1 MFVQVYGGVVALLLA
16 SVLVGRAICT
26 GGFDDQRAWAAPAV
40 GLAALIIIE
49 SIAIKLPGRA
59 VTAAIVGAVAAVVA
73 LAFLI
78 WRRRLR
84 FYWDELVIAGVALI
98 GASLPFLASGRIGLI
113 GVGLDNDTSNHL
125 LWAEALRSRLMDF
138 LWPPPSGYPLGPH
151 SLADAVASGGGV
163 RLDLAFTA
171 MIVAVVPI
179 TAIVAAGVVADEAP
193 WRRIVVGITCAF
205 AYLFAAY
212 YGEASFKETILASL
226 LLAFVVLLDQVTPR
240 WSQARTVARVWL
252 IVPAVVLVAGALY
265 SYSYVGLVWFA
276 LSGVIWVV
284 AEAARRPTTVIDRLS
299 RVRVAS
305 AAPWFIGAVVLLL
318 IVALPVAGQAVSFFR
333 QVGISPAQNGAIP
346 STAYGNLIHPLSA
359 YESLGIWLSSDFR
372 QFPANTFHTGQL
384 SAFALLILAYGVV
397 WSWQRRSLLLPAAV
411 AACMLIWWR
420 SDRTQAPYVT
430 AKSLAIAAPV
440 IMALGTRALLS
451 RRPGGRPAQAL
462 ALAAAAA
469 FCGLGLYSSWLLLR
483 DEPVQAP
490 EAGRELA
497 AFHRTIGASTVL
509 FLGEDD
515 FAPWQLRPAEV
526 TSLNGGPSLG
536 QAVARPN
543 KPAPPGQPADFDSVD
558 PTELDRF
565 QYVITT
571 NTPYASQAPPN
582 FRLIDQSKLY
592 QLWDRTGPT
601 TARQVLEPSGAPG
614 AILNCGTVAG
624 RELSREHGEASI
636 MATPETFPGIGLS
649 AGGVGF
655 LALRLPAGR
664 WEISIQYSSSF
675 TVDLSTD
682 GAQWTMPAY
691 LGRQGPFFAV
701 GAVTGRGAG
710 NPVILQ
716 VGAKR
721 PSFLTGGDK
730 LLYTSISAIA
740 ATRVPDT
747 RVVVP
752 LKQACGKYVDWYRVS

>member
-1 MFVQVYGGVVALLLA
+1 M
-16 SVLVGRAICT
+16 
-26 GGFDDQRAWAAPAV
+26 
-40 GLAALIIIE
+40 
-49 SIAIKLPGRA
+49 
-59 VTAAIVGAVAAVVA
+59 
-73 LAFLI
+73 
-78 WRRRLR
+78 
-84 FYWDELVIAGVALI
+84 
-98 GASLPFLASGRIGLI
+98 
-113 GVGLDNDTSNHL
+113 
-125 LWAEALRSRLMDF
+125 
-138 LWPPPSGYPLGPH
+138 
-151 SLADAVASGGGV
+151 
-163 RLDLAFTA
+163 
-171 MIVAVVPI
+171 
-179 TAIVAAGVVADEAP
+179 
-193 WRRIVVGITCAF
+193 
-205 AYLFAAY
+205 
-212 YGEASFKETILASL
+212 
-226 LLAFVVLLDQVTPR
+226 
-240 WSQARTVARVWL
+240 
-252 IVPAVVLVAGALY
+252 
-265 SYSYVGLVWFA
+265 
-276 LSGVIWVV
+276 
-284 AEAARRPTTVIDRLS
+284 
-299 RVRVAS
+299 
-305 AAPWFIGAVVLLL
+305 
-318 IVALPVAGQAVSFFR
+318 
-333 QVGISPAQNGAIP
+333 
-346 STAYGNLIHPLSA
+346 
-359 YESLGIWLSSDFR
+359 
-372 QFPANTFHTGQL
+372 
-384 SAFALLILAYGVV
+384 
-397 WSWQRRSLLLPAAV
+397 
-411 AACMLIWWR
+411 
-420 SDRTQAPYVT
+420 
-430 AKSLAIAAPV
+430 
-440 IMALGTRALLS
+440 
-451 RRPGGRPAQAL
+451 
-462 ALAAAAA
+462 
-469 FCGLGLYSSWLLLR
+469 
-483 DEPVQAP
+483 
-490 EAGRELA
+490 
-497 AFHRTIGASTVL
+497 L

-565 QYVITT
+565 EYVITT

-582 FRLIDQSKLY
+582 FRLVDRSKLY

-601 TARQVLEPSGAPG
+601 IPRQVLEPAGAPG

-636 MATPETFPGIGLS
+636 MAAPETFPGIGLS

-655 LALRLPAGR
+655 VALRLPAGR

-721 PSFLTGGDK
+721 PSFLTGGAK